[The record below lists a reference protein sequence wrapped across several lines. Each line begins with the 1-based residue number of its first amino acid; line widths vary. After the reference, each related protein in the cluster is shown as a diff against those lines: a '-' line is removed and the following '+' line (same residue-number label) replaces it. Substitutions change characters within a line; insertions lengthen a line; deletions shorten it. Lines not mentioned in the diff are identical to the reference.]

1 MFGRGVLL
9 CLVSSTCFGLS
20 AIFAKE
26 AYAAGVSVPATLA
39 GRFGVAAVVLWAI
52 VAWRRTPLPSYR
64 LLAVCAVLGLVYALQ
79 AALYFAA
86 LATVDASLAVLL
98 VYAYPALTMVLAVV
112 LRRESPD
119 RRRLAALGVSGAGL
133 VLLLNAGD
141 AMGTAGTLGVALA
154 LGAAVCY
161 AGYLT
166 AAEAQPASLDLFVL
180 TAIVCTTS
188 TVSLAMWG
196 GFTGS
201 LAVPGVAGLGWIVVL
216 GVVSTVVPL
225 VVLLLGIRAVGASTA
240 AILSCFEPAVVVAVA
255 AVLYGERLSPVQL
268 VGGAAV
274 IASVLILQTGR
285 RGRPI
290 RGRVRPIRD
299 RVRPIRDRVRPTRD
313 RVRPTRRGAT
323 QVVGDPPKAISLPS
337 GSK

>member
-1 MFGRGVLL
+1 MFGRGVVL

-26 AYAAGVSVPATLA
+26 AYAVGVSVPTTLV

-52 VAWRRTPLPSYR
+52 VLVRRTPSPSPR
-64 LLAVCAVLGLVYALQ
+64 LALVCVGLGLAYALQ
-79 AALYFAA
+79 AALYFGA
-86 LATVDASLAVLL
+86 LATADASLVVLL
-98 VYAYPALTMVLAVV
+98 VYIYPALTMVLAVA

-119 RRRLAALGVSGAGL
+119 RRRMAALGVSGAGL
-133 VLLLNAGD
+133 VLLLNTDG
-141 AMGTAGTLGVALA
+141 AMGTAGTLGVLLA

-161 AGYLT
+161 ALYLT
-166 AAEAQPASLDLFVL
+166 AAEAQPASLDLFML

-188 TVSLAMWG
+188 AVTLAGWG
-196 GFTGS
+196 AVTGS
-201 LAVPGVAGLGWIVVL
+201 LAVPPVAGAAWILVL
-216 GVVSTVVPL
+216 AVVSTVVPL

-274 IASVLILQTGR
+274 IASVLILQAKRRGGR
-285 RGRPI
+285 RDP
-290 RGRVRPIRD
+290 
-299 RVRPIRDRVRPTRD
+299 
-313 RVRPTRRGAT
+313 AT
-323 QVVGDPPKAISLPS
+323 VLHREVATDPAA
-337 GSK
+337 

>member
-1 MFGRGVLL
+1 VDVRGVVL

-26 AYAAGVSVPATLA
+26 AYAVGVSVPTTLV

-52 VAWRRTPLPSYR
+52 VLVRRTPMPSPR
-64 LLAVCAVLGLVYALQ
+64 LVLVSVGLGLAYALQ
-79 AALYFAA
+79 AALYFGA
-86 LATVDASLAVLL
+86 LATADASLVVLL
-98 VYAYPALTMVLAVV
+98 VYVYPALTMVLAVA

-119 RRRLAALGVSGAGL
+119 RRRMAALGVSGAGL
-133 VLLLNAGD
+133 VLLLNTGG
-141 AMGTAGTLGVALA
+141 AMGTAGTLGVLLA

-161 AGYLT
+161 ALYLT
-166 AAEAQPASLDLFVL
+166 AAEAQPASLDLFTL

-188 TVSLAMWG
+188 AAALAGWG
-196 GFTGS
+196 AVTGS
-201 LAVPGVAGLGWIVVL
+201 LAVPPVAGMAWLLVL
-216 GVVSTVVPL
+216 AVVSTVVPL

-274 IASVLILQTGR
+274 IASVLILQARR
-285 RGRPI
+285 RGTA
-290 RGRVRPIRD
+290 VLQRD
-299 RVRPIRDRVRPTRD
+299 V
-313 RVRPTRRGAT
+313 AT
-323 QVVGDPPKAISLPS
+323 DPA
-337 GSK
+337 G